1 MGQERRKTSRL
12 SLRVPVRVQG
22 READGQTWDEM
33 TATEDASTGGVSLR
47 LKHPARLGLVL
58 HLSMPFPKR
67 LRSYDLTDPSYRIY
81 ALVRN
86 VRATGPEP
94 PRVGVMFIGRFP
106 PRGAE
111 ALPAG
116 VYLMPGDPQPE
127 ERRRHQR
134 ISVSLKIK
142 LQTTFARAGAPEE
155 EETLAE
161 DIGKFGAK
169 IKTSLP
175 VGKGDQVLVEEV
187 GGDYRTRAEIRNVSI
202 GPDGHPRIS
211 LLFLDGPAPE
221 RLLSAPPA
229 ES

>member
-1 MGQERRKTSRL
+1 MGQERRKVSRM

-22 READGQTWDEM
+22 RDADGQTWEEM
-33 TATEDASTGGVSLR
+33 TNTEDASTGGVSLR
-47 LKHPARLGLVL
+47 LKHPARLGQVL
-58 HLSMPFPKR
+58 HLSMPLPKR
-67 LRSYDLTDPSYRIY
+67 LRSYDLTDPSYRSY

-86 VRATGPEP
+86 VRSAGTET
-94 PRVGVMFIGRFP
+94 PRVGVMLIGRFP

-127 ERRRHQR
+127 ERRHHPRVT
-134 ISVSLKIK
+134 VSLKIK
-142 LQTTFARAGAPEE
+142 LQTTFARAGVPEE
-155 EETLAE
+155 EQTIAE

-175 VGKGDQVLVEEV
+175 VGKGDQVMVEEV

-202 GPDGHPRIS
+202 GTDGHPRIS

-221 RLLSAPPA
+221 RLLSAPPP
-229 ES
+229 E